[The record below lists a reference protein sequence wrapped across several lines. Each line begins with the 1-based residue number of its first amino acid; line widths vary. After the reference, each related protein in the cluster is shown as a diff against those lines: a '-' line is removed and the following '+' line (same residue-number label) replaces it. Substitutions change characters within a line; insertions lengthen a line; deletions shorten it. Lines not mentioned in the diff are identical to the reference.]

1 MCRYNDCAKFIPK
14 MKGLISSRQATEKS
28 CDSKGS
34 DPRKDLINGPFNI
47 PISHPSLTR
56 WRQYLLCPPG
66 YLPTEAGWHRLCISN
81 QIKNWRFIMFL
92 SGYIFTFVIGVA
104 VGFLF
109 AANMIHSGLDQST

>member
-1 MCRYNDCAKFIPK
+1 MAAPI
-14 MKGLISSRQATEKS
+14 GLV
-28 CDSKGS
+28 
-34 DPRKDLINGPFNI
+34 
-47 PISHPSLTR
+47 SLMGAMGVFFSTPPC
-56 WRQYLLCPPG
+56 CPPTG
-66 YLPTEAGWHRLCISN
+66 ADWHRLCTSN